1 MALVLCHVTYIYIL
15 IWNSL
20 TLLISRKK
28 FLRLFFIPNLS
39 PATSTLIWSCVFNIQ
54 ITLALF
60 DEFIKNSF
68 QEIILYYNVVWWWWD
83 KRVRLRRTANKIT
96 TGLVQINSLTKYL
109 TLQRKAQRKSY
120 ILTSQI
126 FIRYKVLNPN
136 PKFLSITLLYVHN
149 RQVVLLNF
157 RSNDPNYV
165 RGSNN
170 VRSLLVNT
178 AVTIEIVNFENDNLD
193 LYIQK
198 CCFDQ
203 ISKRDWFTVRPFI

>member
-1 MALVLCHVTYIYIL
+1 M
-15 IWNSL
+15 NSL
-20 TLLISRKK
+20 KIVFKK
-28 FLRLFFIPNLS
+28 LS
-39 PATSTLIWSCVFNIQ
+39 YT
-54 ITLALF
+54 
-60 DEFIKNSF
+60 
-68 QEIILYYNVVWWWWD
+68 NVVWWWD
-83 KRVRLRRTANKIT
+83 KRVRRTANKIT

-136 PKFLSITLLYVHN
+136 PKFRSITLLYVQLHN

-198 CCFDQ
+198 CYWYIIWQSSFDQ
-203 ISKRDWFTVRPFI
+203 ISKRDWFTVRPFIYVGIFSR